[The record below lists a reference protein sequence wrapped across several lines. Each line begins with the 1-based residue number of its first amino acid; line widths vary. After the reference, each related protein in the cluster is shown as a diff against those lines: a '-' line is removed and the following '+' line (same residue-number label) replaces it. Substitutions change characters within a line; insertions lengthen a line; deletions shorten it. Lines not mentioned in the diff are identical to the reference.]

1 MYCFLD
7 LVFVHLHKETWILFC
22 PSSLVAN
29 VQTASDMCQW
39 EHHHPLEPR
48 GYFQISLFAN
58 IFKDL
63 KHCHKVHY
71 SWRAFNQ
78 AIFFAKEILRL
89 WFHNFRCSWLKL
101 SVQIVLP
108 YSAQNF
114 SHFLTYSRKKGYSPV
129 AVCSIQVL

>member
-39 EHHHPLEPR
+39 EHHHPLEPT
-48 GYFQISLFAN
+48 GDFHMSLLAN

-71 SWRAFNQ
+71 SWRAFNGN
-78 AIFFAKEILRL
+78 FFAKEILL

-108 YSAQNF
+108 YSAQSF
-114 SHFLTYSRKKGYSPV
+114 SHFLTNSRKKGYSAV
-129 AVCSIQVL
+129 AVYSIQVL